1 MRRQGRCDL
10 IAGGFCRTP
19 QGVPRHARVQSARGS
34 AMVGRRE
41 LKWVAMIAAMETD
54 WRTRCVGEAMDQGYT
69 FLRLTCSC
77 GRITDFPFPLL
88 LRRRGVDGEIFIGNL
103 GFRCLGNALEW
114 LPPGTNF
121 VTAERY

>member
-1 MRRQGRCDL
+1 MRRQGRCDPA
-10 IAGGFCRTP
+10 AGGLCRTP
-19 QGVPRHARVQSARGS
+19 QGVPRHARVQTARGS

-41 LKWVAMIAAMETD
+41 LRWVAMIAAMETD

-88 LRRRGVDGEIFIGNL
+88 LHRRGVSRETFIGNI
-103 GFRCLGNALEW
+103 GFRCQKCGSTSPIVGMKQNA
-114 LPPGTNF
+114 
-121 VTAERY
+121 R